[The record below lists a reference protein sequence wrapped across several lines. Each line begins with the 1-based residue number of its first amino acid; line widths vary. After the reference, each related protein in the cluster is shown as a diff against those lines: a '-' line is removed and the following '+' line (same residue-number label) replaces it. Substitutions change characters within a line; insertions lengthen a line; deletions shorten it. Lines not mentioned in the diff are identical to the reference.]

1 MSKLQNILDSF
12 KLQDQLN
19 PKIWNNPDEVEKSTL
34 KEKVKKGLFRI
45 SEEFI
50 DDLGENVPVK
60 DVVLMGSLANY
71 NWSKYS
77 DFDLHVLVDFKK
89 YKKDEELYRELFELK
104 KKVFNDKHDIKI
116 YGYDVELYAQGE
128 DDPHSSSA
136 VYSII
141 KDEWI
146 QKPKKEKVEIDF
158 KFLKKKIECWVD
170 KINDAIESEEIDRMK
185 NLKEKIKD
193 YRKSGLEK
201 DGELS
206 YENLVFKYLRRSG
219 DIGNLFDKLGQEKDK
234 KLSIEQKINE

>member
-19 PKIWNNPDEVEKSTL
+19 PKIWNNPDDVEKSTL